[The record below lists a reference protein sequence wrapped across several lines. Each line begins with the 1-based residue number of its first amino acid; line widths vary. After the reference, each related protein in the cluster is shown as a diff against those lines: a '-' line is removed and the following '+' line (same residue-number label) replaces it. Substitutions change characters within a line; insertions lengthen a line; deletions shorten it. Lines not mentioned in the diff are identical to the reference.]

1 MKIANIEIDW
11 LGHSAF
17 KIKASNK
24 IIYIDPFKLTNF
36 EKADLILI
44 THSHYDHCSLA
55 DLQKI
60 TRDNS
65 IIVCT
70 PDCQST
76 IARIESKIQLFLV
89 EPGKEADF
97 EDIKIKA
104 VPSYNTNKN
113 FHPKSENYVGYV
125 LQFKNIIIYHA
136 GDTDNIKEMAQ
147 LAEYGKNKTFVALL
161 PVGGTYTM
169 TAEEAAKA
177 ASIIKPTLAIP
188 MHYGAIV
195 GSQTDAEK
203 FSELCKKEGIKV
215 EILEKN

>member
-1 MKIANIEIDW
+1 MKIANIEIEW

-17 KIKASNK
+17 KIKTANK
-24 IIYIDPFKLTNF
+24 IIYIDPFKLNNF
-36 EKADLILI
+36 EKADIILI

-60 TRDNS
+60 TQDNS

-76 IARIESKIQLFLV
+76 IARIELKIQLFLV

-104 VPSYNTNKN
+104 VPSYNLNKN
-113 FHPKSENYVGYV
+113 FHPRSENYVGYII
-125 LQFKNIIIYHA
+125 QFKNITIYHA
-136 GDTDNIKEMAQ
+136 GDTDNIKEMSQ
-147 LAEYGKNKTFVALL
+147 LSEYGKNKTFIALL

-188 MHYGAIV
+188 MHYDSIV
-195 GSQTDAEK
+195 GSQADAEK

-215 EILEKN
+215 EILEKS